1 MAFDQ
6 SIENRFEETTLI
18 FKYLKLIGMAALS
31 LVMFIIGSDFGIIS
45 SENFRAYAQRG
56 PQQITLT
63 EDQSLSKQLNHFLNV
78 IIKAPKDECLKIFGR
93 YGRLIAEELNF
104 DRLYFVSYDEVKNLL
119 DQAARESIDSLTL
132 FTHPLLQDPEGFA
145 IVFNAGLLQQINKN
159 FNFHGLFNISTPSI
173 DDGSAVKMQFLV
185 VGQGKFIVGY
195 NRNAKIK
202 HPDYGFVTGHYDYN
216 ELFIMEAKKDLQGN
230 SGLFDIK
237 GVSNPGE
244 KPKWMKGPLNVDIHS
259 LTITSANG
267 AQRQIHIQYDLFGV
281 KHKILKPIPIEKLY
295 DG

>member
-185 VGQGKFIVGY
+185 IGQGKFIVGY

-202 HPDYGFVTGHYDYN
+202 HPDYDFVTGHYDYN
-216 ELFIMEAKKDLQGN
+216 ELFIMAAKKDLQGN

-237 GVSNPGE
+237 GVSNPNG
-244 KPKWMKGPLNVDIHS
+244 KPKWMKGPLNVDIQS
-259 LTITSANG
+259 LTMTSDPNG
-267 AQRQIHIQYDLFGV
+267 RSQILIQYDLFGI
-281 KHKILKPIPIEKLY
+281 KHKIVDLIPIEKLY
-295 DG
+295 NE